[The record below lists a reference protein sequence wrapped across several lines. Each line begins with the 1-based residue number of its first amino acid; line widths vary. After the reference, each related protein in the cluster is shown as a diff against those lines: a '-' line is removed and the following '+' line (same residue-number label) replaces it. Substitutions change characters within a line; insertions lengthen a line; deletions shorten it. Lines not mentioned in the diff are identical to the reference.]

1 MSSKTNSNRSK
12 SSDQADK
19 FSQQADKFS
28 QQAEEKAP
36 GIFREFFDFLLYN
49 KKWWL
54 IPILM
59 AIVLLVLLVGL
70 GGTGLAPFIYPLF

>member
-12 SSDQADK
+12 SSD
-19 FSQQADKFS
+19 QADKFS